1 MMACILCG
9 HETSRII
16 HPKRG
21 VYHLCP
27 NCELITED
35 PAFHPS
41 EEEAFKEYSLHE
53 NSSSDP
59 RYIAYF
65 RNFLESA
72 VFPFAPEGKNALDF
86 GSGPS
91 PVLATLLQ
99 DSYGYQTDCYDL
111 FFSPEKIYADKEYD
125 LITCTEVAEHLSD
138 PLSVFKL
145 LASLLAPKGILS
157 VMTLLHPNDEEHF
170 ISWYYIQEKSHTTFY
185 SLKTL
190 HRLASL
196 TGLSLLYSDGV
207 RYACFG
213 KGVGP
218 LRQ

>member
-1 MMACILCG
+1 MIKGAMMACILCG

-72 VFPFAPEGKNALDF
+72 VFP
-86 GSGPS
+86 
-91 PVLATLLQ
+91 LLQ
-99 DSYGYQTDCYDL
+99 RGRTPLISAVGLPLSWQPCYKTPMGIKQIAMTC
-111 FFSPEKIYADKEYD
+111 FSPLRRSTPIRNMTSSPA
-125 LITCTEVAEHLSD
+125 LRLLS
-138 PLSVFKL
+138 
-145 LASLLAPKGILS
+145 
-157 VMTLLHPNDEEHF
+157 T
-170 ISWYYIQEKSHTTFY
+170 
-185 SLKTL
+185 
-190 HRLASL
+190 SL
-196 TGLSLLYSDGV
+196 TPCLYSS
-207 RYACFG
+207 F
-213 KGVGP
+213 
-218 LRQ
+218 